1 MATNSL
7 AHTNASTQGSCR
19 PPGAITKHFV
29 RILFKYASFSRLS
42 STVLRLKTRNG
53 ALHLREMLN

>member
-29 RILFKYASFSRLS
+29 RILSKYSALS
-42 STVLRLKTRNG
+42 CLKTRNG
-53 ALHLREMLN
+53 VLYLREMPT